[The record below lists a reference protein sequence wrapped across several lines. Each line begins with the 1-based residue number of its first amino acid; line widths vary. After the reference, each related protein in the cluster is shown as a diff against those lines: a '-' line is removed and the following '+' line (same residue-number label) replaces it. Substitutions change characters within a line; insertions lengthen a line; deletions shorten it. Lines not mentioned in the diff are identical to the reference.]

1 MQVILPAKKKL
12 KGERTRGQEVSI
24 ELEDLM
30 QVASRVHLA
39 VITKQ
44 HPLSDQI
51 SPPYSCHAR
60 NAIYLRHTQQRSA

>member
-12 KGERTRGQEVSI
+12 KGERTRGQEKLI

-30 QVASRVHLA
+30 QVASCAHL
-39 VITKQ
+39 VVVTKQ

-51 SPPYSCHAR
+51 SPPDSYHAR
-60 NAIYLRHTQQRSA
+60 IAIYLRRTQQRSA

>member
-12 KGERTRGQEVSI
+12 KGDRTRGREKLI

-30 QVASRVHLA
+30 QVPSRAHHV
-39 VITKQ
+39 VVYKQ

-51 SPPYSCHAR
+51 SPADSCHAQ